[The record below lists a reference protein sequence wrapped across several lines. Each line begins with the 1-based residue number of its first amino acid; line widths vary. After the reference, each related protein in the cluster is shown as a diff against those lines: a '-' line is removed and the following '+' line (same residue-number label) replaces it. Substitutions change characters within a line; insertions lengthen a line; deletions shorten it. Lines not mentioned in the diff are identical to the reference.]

1 MYDAVRCTTAPSLP
15 TPIHSTPC
23 MTEPAEDAPT
33 EDAPPP
39 PPPEPDAAGRWRTY
53 PPEPANG
60 DHTVVGNLQVLE
72 GFYSPELDNRRDVI
86 TYLPPSYD
94 TGDRRYPVIY
104 MHDGQNLFDEVT
116 SFAEE
121 WRVDNTM
128 EMLGQVGL
136 EAIVV
141 GIFNT
146 EGRLDEYSPF
156 QDAEGRGGKGDR
168 YLDFIVDTLKPRIDR
183 DFRTRPERESTLI
196 AGSSMGGLISLYA
209 FFRRPD
215 VFGKAGAMSPS
226 LWFADRAVF
235 PFVEAA
241 PHTPGKLYL
250 DVGTEEGEQTVADV
264 RRLRELLLGKGYRR
278 HRDLVY
284 VEQPG
289 AGHSEVA
296 WRQRLHFAMDFL
308 LRETEW

>member
-1 MYDAVRCTTAPSLP
+1 MSAPLV
-15 TPIHSTPC
+15 
-23 MTEPAEDAPT
+23 
-33 EDAPPP
+33 APPQP
-39 PPPEPDAAGRWRTY
+39 APAAHWKRY
-53 PPEPANG
+53 PPELANG
-60 DHTVVGNLQVLE
+60 AHTVVGNLQVLE
-72 GFYSPELDNRRDVI
+72 GLYSPQLDNCRDII

-94 TGDRRYPVIY
+94 TDARRYPVIY

-121 WRVDNTM
+121 WGVDNTM
-128 EMLGQVGL
+128 DALGLVGL

-146 EGRLDEYSPF
+146 GAHRLNEYSPF
-156 QDAEGRGGKGDR
+156 ADAEDRGGEGDR
-168 YLDFIVDTLKPRIDR
+168 YLDFIVDTLKPRIDA
-183 DFRTRPERESTLI
+183 DFRTQPERDHTLI

-215 VFGKAGAMSPS
+215 VFGKAGIMSPS
-226 LWFADRAVF
+226 LWFADRAIF

-241 PHTPGKLYL
+241 PFKPGKIYL
-250 DVGTEEGEQTVADV
+250 DVGTLEGKTTVADV
-264 RRLRELLLGKGYRR
+264 RHLRELLLRKGYRR

-284 VEQPG
+284 VEDRN
-289 AGHSEVA
+289 AGHSEAA
-296 WRQRLHFAMDFL
+296 WRQRLHFAIDFL

>member
-1 MYDAVRCTTAPSLP
+1 MDRPREEAATAEGERRPA
-15 TPIHSTPC
+15 PILDPD
-23 MTEPAEDAPT
+23 AEDRWQTYPL
-33 EDAPPP
+33 
-39 PPPEPDAAGRWRTY
+39 DAAD
-53 PPEPANG
+53 G
-60 DHTVVGNLQVLE
+60 DHTVVGDLQVIE

-86 TYLPPSYD
+86 TYLPPSYGSG
-94 TGDRRYPVIY
+94 TRRYPVLY

-128 EMLGQVGL
+128 DALSHVGL

-146 EGRLDEYSPF
+146 EHRLDEYSPF
-156 QDAEGRGGKGDR
+156 EDAEGRGGKGDL
-168 YLDFIVDTLKPRIDR
+168 YLDFIADTLKPRIDR
-183 DFRTRPERESTLI
+183 DFRTQTERDSTLI

-226 LWFADRAVF
+226 LWFADRAIF
-235 PFVEAA
+235 PFIEDA
-241 PHTPGKLYL
+241 PHVPGKLYL
-250 DVGTEEGEQTVADV
+250 DVGTLEGKGTVADV
-264 RRLRELLLGKGYRR
+264 RRLREILLRKEYRR

-284 VEQPG
+284 VEQRG
-289 AGHSEVA
+289 AGHSEAA
-296 WRQRLHFAMDFL
+296 WRQRFHDAIDFL